1 METIT
6 KTALLAPENVEQS
19 VQDRILMLLQAGHQP
34 DDVFKDIYTQCWLS
48 IKTKA
53 HKQDL
58 ADFIAKMDRRSVFAI
73 GWVPEG
79 LEELQR

>member
-1 METIT
+1 MS
-6 KTALLAPENVEQS
+6 LLAPENLEQP

-34 DDVFKDIYTQCWLS
+34 DDVFRDIYTQCWLS
-48 IKTKA
+48 LKTKA
-53 HKQDL
+53 DRQEL
-58 ADFIAKMDRRSVFAI
+58 ADFIAKLDRRSVFAT